1 MKYIAKNQNYIYI
14 SDSELLDL
22 LLRQRGVEDPNALL
36 NLNESMVHDGMLL
49 NNMEYGCQLL
59 AWHINNG
66 SRVHIIVD

>member
-1 MKYIAKNQNYIYI
+1 MKYIAKNQNYVYV
-14 SDSELLDL
+14 SDSELLEL

-36 NLNESMVHDGMLL
+36 NLNETMVHDGLLL
-49 NNMEYGCQLL
+49 NQMQYGCELL